1 MSYTFLDQQSKLSTL
16 LGDSNTGTDDA
27 FPLAVRKKEINRGE
41 LHFARNTKLLRE
53 KATGTVSGNQIT
65 VPSDWLETVTLIVG
79 SYVLTKKNEIPIQ
92 DYERWSSYGG
102 TVPIYYFSEESG
114 TRYIKFLGTATGS
127 TYSWYYVKRPTT
139 ELSSDSDVSLFPEE
153 FREASVYYA
162 AGELLQQQ
170 GKNEI
175 SDRYLTKYAGMVR
188 DGRDYAEETYMT
200 QTYANPDINV
210 IGNNTTDYQGG
221 GFDF

>member
-1 MSYTFLDQQSKLSTL
+1 MSYTFLNQQEKLSVL

-27 FPLAVRKKEINRGE
+27 FPLATRKKEINRGE

-53 KATGTVSGNQIT
+53 KATGTVSGNSIT
-65 VPSDWLETVTLIVG
+65 IPSDWLETVTLIVG

-92 DYERWSSYGG
+92 DYERWATYGG
-102 TVPIYYFSEESG
+102 TIPLYYMSEESG
-114 TRYIKFLGTATGS
+114 TRYIKFLGTATSS
-127 TYSWYYVKRPTT
+127 TYSLYYIKRPTT

-170 GKNEI
+170 GKNDI
-175 SDRYLTKYAGMVR
+175 SDRYLNKYAGMVR
-188 DGRDYAEETYMT
+188 DGRDYAELTYVD
-200 QTYANPDINV
+200 QSYANPDINAL
-210 IGNNTTDYQGG
+210 GNNTTDFQGG